1 MPTLNI
7 PANSFRDAD
16 DAQSPLI
23 IDRFGPAWFFYGA
36 EGEVVAVGAV
46 PMPSDWDG
54 SPVTVKL
61 MGTCDQGAATVVVEC
76 GVTSEYIGSN
86 IYGTPASVTIGSQS
100 GTVFGVVGASV
111 VTPQGTTGGDRFLA
125 IRLTRT
131 NAESSTC
138 GFALHTLIVEYA
150 AI

>member
-61 MGTCDQGAATVVVEC
+61 MGACDQGAATVVVEC
-76 GVTSEYIGSN
+76 GVASEYVGSN
-86 IYGTPASVTIGSQS
+86 IYGTPVSVAVGSEN
-100 GTVFGVVGASV
+100 GTVFGVVGASA
-111 VTPQGTTGGDRFLA
+111 VTPQGTTGVDQFLA